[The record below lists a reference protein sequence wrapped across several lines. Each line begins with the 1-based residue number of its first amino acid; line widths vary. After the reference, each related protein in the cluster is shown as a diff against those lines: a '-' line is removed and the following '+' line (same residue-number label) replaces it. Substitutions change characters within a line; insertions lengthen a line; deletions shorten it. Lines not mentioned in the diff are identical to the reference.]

1 MCVVLFPHE
10 KKLETGRQ
18 CAAVAAAAGLQP
30 VRGSGSTRYHTPIVV
45 VSLLLFPA
53 LPAALSLCSSQSSGT
68 EDKGCSEHARL
79 FIFLIL
85 FLNTFIWKSCKNSR
99 DFPCALSPAS
109 LDASILHSNS
119 IFIEI
124 KKLVFTIN
132 YLIVISSTII
142 TITINTYT
150 ITF

>member
-18 CAAVAAAAGLQP
+18 CAAVAVAAGLQP
-30 VRGSGSTRYHTPIVV
+30 VRGSGPARHHTPIIVV
-45 VSLLLFPA
+45 ALLLFPA
-53 LPAALSLCSSQSSGT
+53 LPAALSLCSSQSRGT
-68 EDKGCSEHARL
+68 EDKGCSEHAWL

-99 DFPCALSPAS
+99 DFLCALSPAS
-109 LDASILHSNS
+109 LDASILLSNS

-124 KKLVFTIN
+124 RKLAFTMN
-132 YLIVISSTII
+132 YLT
-142 TITINTYT
+142 NCY
-150 ITF
+150 